1 MDLGIKNKVALV
13 TGGGGGL
20 GGAIAT
26 SLAKEGARVIVAD
39 IDLEAAQGIT
49 KQLTNQGLDAMPIKW
64 DLFDIEGIE
73 GYLEEVTGHW
83 GGVDILI
90 NNTGGPR
97 PSLVENVPVEEWRAY
112 FDSMVVSIIKL
123 TDAVLPYMRELGWG
137 RIITS
142 TSSGVIAPIPNLGL
156 SNALRGTLLGW
167 SKTLSQEVAGY
178 GITANVILPGRIAT
192 QRIRALDKAK
202 AERENRSI
210 EEVGKESVNSI
221 PVGRY
226 GEPHEYGGVVA
237 FLASQQASY
246 ITGSVIRVDGGL
258 IKSI

>member
-90 NNTGGPR
+90 NKIG
-97 PSLVENVPVEEWRAY
+97 RA
-112 FDSMVVSIIKL
+112 SC
-123 TDAVLPYMRELGWG
+123 RE
-137 RIITS
+137 
-142 TSSGVIAPIPNLGL
+142 
-156 SNALRGTLLGW
+156 
-167 SKTLSQEVAGY
+167 
-178 GITANVILPGRIAT
+178 
-192 QRIRALDKAK
+192 
-202 AERENRSI
+202 
-210 EEVGKESVNSI
+210 
-221 PVGRY
+221 
-226 GEPHEYGGVVA
+226 
-237 FLASQQASY
+237 
-246 ITGSVIRVDGGL
+246 RV
-258 IKSI
+258 

>member
-83 GGVDILI
+83 GDRKSTRLNSSHVAISYAVFCLKKKKNRIDG
-90 NNTGGPR
+90 
-97 PSLVENVPVEEWRAY
+97 SL
-112 FDSMVVSIIKL
+112 D
-123 TDAVLPYMRELGWG
+123 
-137 RIITS
+137 
-142 TSSGVIAPIPNLGL
+142 
-156 SNALRGTLLGW
+156 
-167 SKTLSQEVAGY
+167 
-178 GITANVILPGRIAT
+178 
-192 QRIRALDKAK
+192 
-202 AERENRSI
+202 
-210 EEVGKESVNSI
+210 
-221 PVGRY
+221 VGREERDM
-226 GEPHEYGGVVA
+226 G
-237 FLASQQASY
+237 
-246 ITGSVIRVDGGL
+246 
-258 IKSI
+258 